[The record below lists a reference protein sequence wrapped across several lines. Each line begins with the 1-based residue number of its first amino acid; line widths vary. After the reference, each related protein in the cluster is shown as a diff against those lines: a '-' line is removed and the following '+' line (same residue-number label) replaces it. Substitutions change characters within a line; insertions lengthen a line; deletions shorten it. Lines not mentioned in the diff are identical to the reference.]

1 MRKVFSLTLFALL
14 MLASA
19 LLLVSVG
26 SPDVAAFQGPQMG
39 PGGGPGPGHAFGRGG
54 RGGDRGAMG
63 PGFFRRLA
71 DRLELSDQQLEQI
84 EALFSENRE
93 AHAPL
98 REELRGLHEQLRDLT
113 ADGAFFQNEV
123 QVTETAQAI
132 AQLEAQATVDRAR
145 LLARIYEV
153 LTPEQREELKDLRD
167 LFKGPR
173 GRRGPRGDRG

>member
-1 MRKVFSLTLFALL
+1 MRKVLSLTLFSLL
-14 MLASA
+14 ALAST
-19 LLLVSVG
+19 LLLVSVA
-26 SPDVAAFQGPQMG
+26 STDVVAFQGPHMG
-39 PGGGPGPGHAFGRGG
+39 PGPGHGPGHAFGRGG

-71 DRLELSDQQLEQI
+71 DRLALTDQQLEQI
-84 EALFSENRE
+84 EALYTEHRE

-98 REELRGLHEQLRDLT
+98 REELRALRGQLRDLT

-132 AQLEAQATVDRAR
+132 AQLEAQAIVDRAR
-145 LLARIYEV
+145 LHARIYEL
-153 LTPEQREELKDLRD
+153 LTPEQRDELQDLRD
-167 LFKGPR
+167 LFGGPR